1 MPAAICWATT
11 SSTAFAA
18 SASNA
23 AVSTAP
29 PCSRSRMRSVS
40 GFGRGRLPVW
50 VVRMRSLLVFT
61 RPSPSDKSVAHRSRS
76 TSSGCNHEPCHQP
89 ADRSRRAFLHG
100 RNRRGLC
107 VLQCRGEQQAASV
120 GRELERDLVHA
131 VGLCGDQLYRECRL
145 RRVRGARVVAR
156 GIPLGDLAAS
166 RAQPRAGAP
175 RSAVRPAPSII
186 TPSERLAMLG
196 HNRKMSGAECLAEML
211 NGYGITHVFHVP
223 AVLRKTMAVLEGRTD
238 IKRLHVHG
246 EKAAAYMA
254 DGYAR
259 ASGKPGVCAA
269 QVIGALN
276 LAAGLRDAWLAH
288 SPVIA
293 MTGGRDPKTKFRKV
307 YQEVDDV
314 PAFELVTKFNA
325 TIDDVARFPDMVRQ
339 AFRAATSGTPGPV
352 HLQFRGNEGQIDA
365 EEAEMEPLCEPQF
378 ACVPPYRPVPEE
390 GSVKAA
396 LKHLQESQRPVIV
409 AGGGVRASGASGELV
424 ALAEAL
430 QIPVATSLNGK
441 DAIPGN
447 HPLSVGVVGTY
458 SRESANRVV
467 NRADLVCFIGTE
479 TGGMTTHFWAVPKI
493 GTPAI
498 QIDIDPE
505 GIGRNYPL
513 VAGVNGDAKVTLA
526 RMLAA
531 VDRASAAKRKAW
543 VEEAQRICK
552 EWTAK
557 YQSALTSDAVPI
569 RPERICAELTRH
581 VPEDGIVVVDTGH
594 AGMWMGGMFDLRSP
608 RQSYMRSAGHL
619 GWAFPAGLGA
629 KCACPD
635 RPVITF
641 TGDAGLWYH
650 IAEIETA
657 ARWRIN
663 AITVVNNNSSG
674 NQSKRGFDRVYG
686 GTQSEQAR
694 EMWTFSKVNFARIAE
709 EMGALGIRVEKAVE
723 IGPAIEQA
731 LQARRPVVIDVVTDI
746 DALAPLAV
754 S

>member
-1 MPAAICWATT
+1 M
-11 SSTAFAA
+11 
-18 SASNA
+18 
-23 AVSTAP
+23 
-29 PCSRSRMRSVS
+29 
-40 GFGRGRLPVW
+40 
-50 VVRMRSLLVFT
+50 
-61 RPSPSDKSVAHRSRS
+61 
-76 TSSGCNHEPCHQP
+76 
-89 ADRSRRAFLHG
+89 
-100 RNRRGLC
+100 
-107 VLQCRGEQQAASV
+107 
-120 GRELERDLVHA
+120 
-131 VGLCGDQLYRECRL
+131 
-145 RRVRGARVVAR
+145 
-156 GIPLGDLAAS
+156 
-166 RAQPRAGAP
+166 
-175 RSAVRPAPSII
+175 
-186 TPSERLAMLG
+186 
-196 HNRKMSGAECLAEML
+196 
-211 NGYGITHVFHVP
+211 
-223 AVLRKTMAVLEGRTD
+223 EGRTD

-259 ASGKPGVCAA
+259 ASGKPGICAA

-314 PAFELVTKFNA
+314 PAFEPVTKFNA
-325 TIDDVARFPDMVRQ
+325 TIDDVARFPDLVRQ
-339 AFRAATSGTPGPV
+339 AFRVATSGTPGPV

-378 ACVPPYRPVPEE
+378 ARVPPYRPAPDE
-390 GSVKAA
+390 GSVMAA
-396 LKHLQESQRPVIV
+396 LKHLQDSQRPVIV
-409 AGGGVRASGASGELV
+409 AGGGVGASGASPELV
-424 ALAEAL
+424 GLAEAL

-467 NRADLVCFIGTE
+467 NGADLVCFVGTE

-498 QIDIDPE
+498 QIDIDPQA
-505 GIGRNYPL
+505 IGRNYPVL
-513 VAGVNGDAKVTLA
+513 AGVNGDAKVTLA

-531 VDRASAAKRKAW
+531 ADRANAGKRKAW
-543 VEEAQRICK
+543 VAQAQHICK
-552 EWTAK
+552 EWSEK
-557 YQSALTSDAVPI
+557 YRSVLTSDAVPI

-581 VPEDGIVVVDTGH
+581 VPDNGIVVVDTGH
-594 AGMWMGGMFDLRSP
+594 AGMWMGGMFDLTSP

-629 KCACPD
+629 KCACPQ
-635 RPVITF
+635 RPVVTF

-663 AITVVNNNSSG
+663 AVTVVNNNSSG

-686 GTQSEQAR
+686 GTQTEQAR

-709 EMGALGIRVEKAVE
+709 EMGALGIRVEKPAE
-723 IGPAIEQA
+723 IGAAIERA
-731 LQARRPVVIDVVTDI
+731 LQANRPAVIDVVTDI